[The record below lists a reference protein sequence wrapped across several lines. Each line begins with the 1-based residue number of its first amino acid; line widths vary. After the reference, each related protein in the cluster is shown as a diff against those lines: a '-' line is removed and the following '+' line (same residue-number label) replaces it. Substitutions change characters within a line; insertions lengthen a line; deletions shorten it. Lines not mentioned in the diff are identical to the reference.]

1 MTDPAPIQE
10 PGAHMSFLEHLDEL
24 RRRIVRSVVVLVI
37 AFFIGYGF
45 SDRIYHFLSIP
56 VLNALAEAGPAS
68 DTTSETDGKPIS
80 GELSQLKVGDSGRY
94 VFDRTLKVGNVVVPS
109 GASVLSH
116 VETGSDGQTAL
127 VSSEPIITNSGTLA
141 AGFRLPVPFI
151 NGVASERAPADAR
164 LIVTTAQEQ
173 FTLYVTVSLYTALLI
188 AMPFLLW
195 QIWGFISP
203 ALYRHERAYVW
214 PFVGLS
220 STAFVLGAATGYYVI
235 FPPAANYLL
244 GLGNGEFQLLLRAS
258 DYLDLITIILL
269 AMGILFQM
277 PAITYVLARIGIVNA
292 RFLIKQWKMAIIII
306 LIVAAVASP
315 TGDIP
320 NMLLFASPMFILYII
335 SIGIAWIFGKKRQTD
350 AEAAS

>member
-1 MTDPAPIQE
+1 
-10 PGAHMSFLEHLDEL
+10 MSFLEHIEEL
-24 RRRIVRSVVVLVI
+24 RKRIIRSVLVLII
-37 AFFIGYGF
+37 AFFIGYAF

-56 VLNALAEAGPAS
+56 VLNALEQAGSSPDTSAPA
-68 DTTSETDGKPIS
+68 DTAGKPVV
-80 GELSQLKVGDSGRY
+80 GALSQLQAGDTGRY
-94 VFDRTLKVGNVVVPS
+94 AFDQTLKVGSMVIPS
-109 GASVLSH
+109 GTSVLAR
-116 VETGSDGQTAL
+116 VESGGDGQTAL
-127 VSSEPIITNSGTLA
+127 VSTEPIITNSGVIA
-141 AGFRLPVPFI
+141 AGFRLPVPFV
-151 NGVASERAPADAR
+151 NGVAAERSPADAR

-173 FTLYVTVSLYTALLI
+173 FTLYVTVSLYTALVI

-220 STAFVLGAATGYYVI
+220 STAFILGAATGYYVI

-292 RFLIKQWKMAIIII
+292 RFLVKQWKMAIIII
-306 LIVAAVASP
+306 LVVAAVASP

-335 SIGIAWIFGKKRQTD
+335 SIGVAWLFGKKRQTD
-350 AEAAS
+350 AEAGS